1 MTDGQLQRDVN
12 DAIFYD
18 PKVDSVAIVSAVEGG
33 VVTLR
38 GTVGS
43 LREKLEAQNDVQ
55 HVAGVTGVHNDLVV
69 TPLEAASRDDAD
81 LRGAVL
87 QALVLNAGVP
97 STIDA
102 KVADSWVTLTG
113 TASWQHQRDEAVSV
127 VSKMESVKG
136 VTNDVELV
144 ITEPIAPDVKQ
155 SIVDALQRNA
165 RVDAKGITVEID
177 GTTVVLGGTATSLAE
192 RLEAAS
198 AAWASPGVT
207 EVINNIA
214 IVN

>member
-1 MTDGQLQRDVN
+1 MSDGQLQRDVN

-55 HVAGVTGVHNDLVV
+55 HVAGVTAVHNDLVV
-69 TPLEAASRDDAD
+69 TPLDAASRDDAD

-87 QALVLNAGVP
+87 QALVLNSGVP

-113 TASWQHQRDEAVSV
+113 TASWQHQRDEAVAV
-127 VSKMESVKG
+127 VSKMEAVKG

-144 ITEPIAPDVKQ
+144 TTEPIAPDVKQ

-207 EVINNIA
+207 EVINNIE

>member
-1 MTDGQLQRDVN
+1 MSDEQLQRDVN

-18 PKVDSVAIVSAVEGG
+18 PKVDSVAIVSAVEGS

-43 LREKLEAQNDVQ
+43 LREKLEAENDVQ
-55 HVAGVTGVHNDLVV
+55 HVAGVTGVHNDLAV
-69 TPLEAASRDDAD
+69 TPLDAATRDDAD

-87 QALVLNAGVP
+87 QALVLNSGVP

-102 KVADSWVTLTG
+102 KVADSWVTLSG

-127 VSKMESVKG
+127 VSKMEAVKG
-136 VTNDVELV
+136 VTNDIQLV
-144 ITEPIAPDVKQ
+144 TTEPIAPDVKQ
-155 SIVDALQRNA
+155 SIVDALQRDA
-165 RVDAKGITVEID
+165 RVDAKGINVEID
-177 GTTVVLGGTATSLAE
+177 GTTVVLSGTATSLAE
-192 RLEAAS
+192 RLEAAA

-207 EVINNIA
+207 EVVNNIE

>member
-1 MTDGQLQRDVN
+1 MSDEQLQRDVN

-18 PKVDSVAIVSAVEGG
+18 PKVDNVAIVAAVDGG

-43 LREKLEAQNDVQ
+43 LREKVEAENDVR
-55 HVAGVTGVHNDLVV
+55 HVAGVVDVHNELVV
-69 TPLEAASRDDAD
+69 TPLDAARRDDAD

-87 QALVLNAGVP
+87 QALVLDAGVP
-97 STIDA
+97 STVDVRI
-102 KVADSWVTLTG
+102 VDSWATLTG
-113 TASWQHQRDEAVSV
+113 TASWQHQRAEAEAV
-127 VSKMESVKG
+127 VSRMESVKG
-136 VTNDVELV
+136 VTNDIQLV
-144 ITEPIAPDVKQ
+144 PAEPMAPDVRQ

-207 EVINNIA
+207 EVVNQIE

>member
-1 MTDGQLQRDVN
+1 MSDGQLQRDVN

-55 HVAGVTGVHNDLVV
+55 HVAGVTDVRNDLVV
-69 TPLEAASRDDAD
+69 TPLDAGTRDDAD

-87 QALVLNAGVP
+87 QALVLNTGVP

-127 VSKMESVKG
+127 VSKMEAVKG

-144 ITEPIAPDVKQ
+144 TTEPIAPDVKQ

-177 GTTVVLGGTATSLAE
+177 GTTVVLGGAATSLAE

-207 EVINNIA
+207 EVINNIE

>member
-1 MTDGQLQRDVN
+1 MSDGQLQRDVN

-55 HVAGVTGVHNDLVV
+55 HVAGVTDVRNDLVV
-69 TPLEAASRDDAD
+69 TPLDAGTRDDAD

-87 QALVLNAGVP
+87 QALVLNTGVP

-127 VSKMESVKG
+127 VSKMEAVKG

-144 ITEPIAPDVKQ
+144 TTEPIAPDVKQ

-207 EVINNIA
+207 EVINNIE

>member
-1 MTDGQLQRDVN
+1 MSDDQLQHDVN

-18 PKVDSVAIVSAVEGG
+18 PKVDSVAIVSAIDKA

-43 LREKLEAQNDVQ
+43 LREKVEAENDVQ
-55 HVAGVTGVHNDLVV
+55 HVAGVVEVRNELVV
-69 TPLEAASRDDAD
+69 TALNAAQRDDAD

-87 QALVLNAGVP
+87 QALVLDSGVP
-97 STIDA
+97 STVDVKI
-102 KVADSWVTLTG
+102 VDSWATLSG
-113 TASWQHQRDEAVSV
+113 TASWQHQRAEAETV
-127 VSKMESVKG
+127 VSRMESVKG
-136 VTNDVELV
+136 VTNDIQLV
-144 ITEPIAPDVKQ
+144 PTEPIAPDVRQ

-192 RLEAAS
+192 RLEAAG

-207 EVINNIA
+207 EVINQIE

>member
-1 MTDGQLQRDVN
+1 MSDEQLQRDVN

-18 PKVDSVAIVSAVEGG
+18 PKVDSVAIVSAVEGS

-43 LREKLEAQNDVQ
+43 LREKLEAENDVQ

-69 TPLEAASRDDAD
+69 TPLDAATRDDAD

-87 QALVLNAGVP
+87 QALVLNSGVP

-102 KVADSWVTLTG
+102 KVADSWVTLSG

-127 VSKMESVKG
+127 VSKMEAVKG
-136 VTNDVELV
+136 VTNDIQLV
-144 ITEPIAPDVKQ
+144 TTEPIAPDVKQ

-165 RVDAKGITVEID
+165 RVDAKGINVEID
-177 GTTVVLGGTATSLAE
+177 GTTVVLSGTATSLAE
-192 RLEAAS
+192 RLEAAA

-207 EVINNIA
+207 EVVNNIE

>member
-1 MTDGQLQRDVN
+1 MSDDELQRDVN

-18 PKVDSVAIVSAVEGG
+18 PKVDSVAIVAAVEKA

-43 LREKLEAQNDVQ
+43 LREKVEAENDVR
-55 HVAGVTGVHNDLVV
+55 HVAGVVDVQNELVV
-69 TPLEAASRDDAD
+69 TPLDAARQDDAD

-87 QALVLNAGVP
+87 QALVLDSGVP
-97 STIDA
+97 STVDVRI
-102 KVADSWVTLTG
+102 VDSWATLSG
-113 TASWQHQRDEAVSV
+113 TAHWQHERTEAETV
-127 VSKMESVKG
+127 VSRMESVKG
-136 VTNDVELV
+136 VTNNIQLV
-144 ITEPIAPDVKQ
+144 PAEPIAPDVRQ

-207 EVINNIA
+207 EVVNQIE
-214 IVN
+214 IVK